1 MITFENIDQRTYDLF
16 INEEHLIRLNLVPS
30 SITNKFYIITD
41 FVTRLSENM
50 GEPFD
55 NWLSHVITTYYNKR
69 IDRYEF
75 LLNNIPKLKEFVD
88 EFIDNRG
95 IDFTQFM
102 DESKTKQSSIK
113 FEPHEIERIIKTSC
127 YLKVYSLF
135 SNSYELKLDD
145 RLHRKI
151 YNEIAK
157 DILEDN
163 IVRKIFDIIRTKTFR
178 YNITDRYMWDYIKM
192 VQCKSINSH
201 VIEIF
206 NFIMNQILVLCEEH
220 RNPITYFSIT
230 IEESVKWFLRSV
242 YKGSIVYED
251 SVATEDIHSTS
262 SNNLK
267 NYSYNDTLGR
277 LKGIAYEYIYDRLE
291 QNEITKF
298 GDITQTDELITSFQN
313 RISSIEYTSPL
324 CYCITFPMYS
334 NILNI
339 PYGHFKAL
347 SPSHSTILS
356 IFLKNMMTKVFKDY
370 KTMFNLMDYY
380 PTKKPSIEIT
390 YSIKDIS
397 YFVNLQRE
405 MGNFFFGFKSGE
417 AVSNDII
424 RHFIGKTSRLRLVN
438 AITGE
443 ELSGV
448 PLSKLEGEMIH
459 FLTLFFSGKMN
470 DELSKLKKLIIS
482 YF

>member
-1 MITFENIDQRTYDLF
+1 MITFENIDQRTHDVFVNDDY
-16 INEEHLIRLNLVPS
+16 LIRLNLTPS

-41 FVTRLSENM
+41 FITRVSEYL
-50 GEPFD
+50 GDSFD
-55 NWLSHVITTYYNKR
+55 EWLSHLITTYYSER
-69 IDRYEF
+69 RDRYEF
-75 LLNNIPKLKEFVD
+75 LLKNIPRLKEFVD
-88 EFIDNRG
+88 TYIDNSG
-95 IDFTQFM
+95 IDFNQFM

-127 YLKVYSLF
+127 YLKIYSLF
-135 SNSYELKLDD
+135 SNSYELKLDE
-145 RLHRKI
+145 RLHRKV

-206 NFIMNQILVLCEEH
+206 NFIMNQILVLCEED

-242 YKGSIVYED
+242 YKGYIVYED

-277 LKGIAYEYIYDRLE
+277 LKGIAYESIYDRLE
-291 QNEITKF
+291 QNEITKL
-298 GDITQTDELITSFQN
+298 GDISQTDELITDFQN
-313 RISSIEYTSPL
+313 RVSSIEYTSPL
-324 CYCITFPMYS
+324 CYCITFPILS
-334 NILNI
+334 RVLNI
-339 PYGHFKAL
+339 PYTHFKAL
-347 SPSHSTILS
+347 DPSHSTILS
-356 IFLKNMMTKVFKDY
+356 IFLKNVLSKVFSDY
-370 KTMFNLMDYY
+370 KTMLMLMEYY

-390 YSIKDIS
+390 YSIKDIG

-417 AVSNDII
+417 MVSNDIM

-438 AITGE
+438 TITGE
-443 ELSGV
+443 DLSGV
-448 PLSKLEGEMIH
+448 PLSKLENEMIH
-459 FLTLFFSGKMN
+459 FLTLFFSGKLDTEMR
-470 DELSKLKKLIIS
+470 KMKKMIIS